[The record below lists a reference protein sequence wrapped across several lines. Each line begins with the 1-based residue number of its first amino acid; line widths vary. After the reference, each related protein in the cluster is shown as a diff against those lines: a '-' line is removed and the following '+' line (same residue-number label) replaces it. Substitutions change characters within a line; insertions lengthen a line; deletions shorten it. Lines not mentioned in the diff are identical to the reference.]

1 MTLYKS
7 DNSALAD
14 KTEKRK
20 DSWYA
25 NSNKE
30 DSLFDDVTEFIGK
43 NKGKIG
49 GAAAAIVAAPVALGA
64 VGFGAG
70 GVAAG
75 GIAAAVQGAFYG
87 GATGGAFAALQAA
100 GAGGIGLGA
109 NIVIGGAG
117 SYFGSFFDKEDEEKN
132 DKK

>member
-1 MTLYKS
+1 M
-7 DNSALAD
+7 AE

-25 NSNKE
+25 DSNKE
-30 DSLFDDVTEFIGK
+30 KTVFDDVTEFIGK

-49 GAAAAIVAAPVALGA
+49 GAAAAVVAAPVALGA

-75 GIAAAVQGAFYG
+75 GIAAAVQGAVYG
-87 GATGGAFAALQAA
+87 GATGGVFATLQAA
-100 GAGGIGLGA
+100 GAGGIGVAA
-109 NIVIGGAG
+109 NLVIGGAG
-117 SYFGSFFDKEDEEKN
+117 SYFGSFFDGDDEKKN